1 MPALTPANRSVVAWT
16 CLWHALVALLLAV
29 GGWCGDACA
38 AARDDAHAAWCAAA
52 DELGTPSRATLAAA
66 ADDHEEC
73 ALVEGVPE
81 SSEDDPALAW
91 PWPAS
96 DFGWQARARSQ
107 ATAGTWR
114 RAPARRKCARGPPA
128 AAN

>member
-1 MPALTPANRSVVAWT
+1 M
-16 CLWHALVALLLAV
+16 LVALLLAV
-29 GGWCGDACA
+29 VGLLAAGGWCGATGA
-38 AARDDAHAAWCAAA
+38 AASDPARAAWRAAA
-52 DELGTPSRATLAAA
+52 DDCGTPSRATLAAA

-73 ALVEGVPE
+73 ALVEGAPE
-81 SSEDDPALAW
+81 SSEDDPALDW

-96 DFGWQARARSQ
+96 DYGWQARARIP

-128 AAN
+128 ATR